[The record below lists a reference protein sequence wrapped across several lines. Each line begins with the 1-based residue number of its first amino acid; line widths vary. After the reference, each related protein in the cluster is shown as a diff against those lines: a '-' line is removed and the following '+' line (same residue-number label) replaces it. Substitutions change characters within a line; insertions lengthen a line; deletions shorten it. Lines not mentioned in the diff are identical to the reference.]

1 MKARYYSLDV
11 FRGMTVALMILVN
24 NPGSWSYMF
33 SPLQHA
39 KWHGCTPTDLVFPFF
54 LFAVGNA
61 MAFVMPKFHT
71 GTASFFY
78 KKLIKR
84 TLLIFLIGLGLNWF
98 PFIKWEDNSLIFKH
112 WVNPENSEE
121 GIRIM
126 GVLQRIA
133 LSYFFAMMIG
143 FYLSPKKILYAIA
156 GILLGY
162 WVLCYGLGGE
172 DAYSL
177 QGWFGTKWDTKILG
191 ISHMYKGEGIPFDP
205 EGLVATLPAIAH
217 ILIGYL
223 VGIFINKQG
232 NVNWLWK
239 NTPNSNELHFKMI
252 AGLMVLGFILFI
264 SGLFWDLF
272 FPLNKKIW
280 SSSYVIYTAGLGI
293 LCLGSI
299 IWTTDV
305 QGIKNG
311 FTKFFDVFGKNPLFI
326 FVLSGLIPRAMNLI
340 RIEKDISETGEI
352 LYASPLEWFY
362 LNFCSKVSTIPEIG
376 SFLYSLFFLTLMW
389 SIGYILDKR
398 KIYIKV

>member
-98 PFIKWEDNSLIFKH
+98 PFIKWEGNSLIFKH
-112 WVNPENSEE
+112 WVNPENTEE

-133 LSYFFAMMIG
+133 LSYFFAMLIG

-162 WVLCYGLGGE
+162 WGLCYGLGGE

-232 NVNWLWK
+232 NVNWIWK

-252 AGLMVLGFILFI
+252 AGLMVLGFMLFV

-299 IWTTDV
+299 IWATDV
-305 QGIKNG
+305 QGMKNG

-340 RIEKDISETGEI
+340 RIEKEISETGEI
-352 LYASPLEWFY
+352 LYVSPLEWFY

>member
-1 MKARYYSLDV
+1 MKTRYYSLDV

-24 NPGSWSYMF
+24 NPGSWSFMF
-33 SPLQHA
+33 DPLEHA
-39 KWHGCTPTDLVFPFF
+39 QWHGCTPTDLVFPFF

-71 GTASFFY
+71 GTTSFFY

-84 TLLIFLIGLGLNWF
+84 TLLIFFIGLGLNWF
-98 PFIKWEDNSLIFKH
+98 PFIKWEENTLIFKH
-112 WVNPENSEE
+112 WINPKNTED

-133 LSYFFAMMIG
+133 LSYFFAMLIC
-143 FYLSPKKILYAIA
+143 FYLKPTNILYTIV

-162 WVLCYGLGGE
+162 WGLCYGLGSE
-172 DAYSL
+172 EPYSL
-177 QGWFGTKWDTKILG
+177 KGWFGTQIDVNILG
-191 ISHMYKGEGIPFDP
+191 IAHMYKGEGIPFDP
-205 EGLVATLPAIAH
+205 EGLVATLPSIAH

-232 NVNWLWK
+232 EVNWFWK
-239 NTPNSNELHFKMI
+239 STPKSNEPHFKMI
-252 AGLMVLGFILFI
+252 AGVMVTGFLLFI
-264 SGLFWDLF
+264 AGLFWDLF

-299 IWTTDV
+299 AWITDI
-305 QGIKNG
+305 QGIKNA

-340 RIEKDISETGEI
+340 RIPTSNLNDDREF
-352 LYASPLEWFY
+352 LSPLNWFY
-362 LNFCSKVSTIPEIG
+362 ENICAKILSQIPEIG
-376 SFLYSLFFLTLMW
+376 SFIYSLFFLFIMW
-389 SIGYILDKR
+389 SIVYFLDKR